1 MKVRLIYSLLIVLLI
16 TFCSLVSAQT
26 SAPKING
33 VSTQTDGTILI
44 SWRFDLDNNVDH
56 YEIYRSTDVNGTF
69 SHIGDTPKGTLY
81 FIDKTDL
88 FKTAGK
94 YFCYKVTAVGLGDS
108 RTSEI
113 VGVLYN
119 STSSAAKRTWG
130 SIKAMF
136 R

>member
-1 MKVRLIYSLLIVLLI
+1 MKAGRIYSLLIVLLI
-16 TFCSLVSAQT
+16 TFCCIVSAQT
-26 SAPKING
+26 SSPKITG
-33 VSTQTDGTILI
+33 VSAQNDGTIMI
-44 SWRFDLDNNVDH
+44 SWRFDLDNNIDH

-69 SHIGDTPKGTLY
+69 GHIGDAPKGTLY

-88 FKTAGK
+88 FKTSSK
-94 YFCYKVTAVGLGDS
+94 YFCYKVAAVGLGDS
-108 RTSEI
+108 RISDI

>member
-1 MKVRLIYSLLIVLLI
+1 MKAGQIYSLLIFLLI
-16 TFCSLVSAQT
+16 AFCSLVSAQT
-26 SAPKING
+26 SAPKIIS
-33 VSTQTDGTILI
+33 VSAQNDGTILI
-44 SWRFDLDNNVDH
+44 SWRFDLDNSVDH
-56 YEIYRSTDVNGTF
+56 YEINRSTDVNGTF
-69 SHIGDTPKGTLY
+69 GHIGDAPKGTLY

-88 FKTAGK
+88 FKTTSK

-108 RTSEI
+108 RTSDI
-113 VGVLYN
+113 MGVLYN